1 MRSCG
6 SWLSS
11 WAVSVRARCS
21 MACGLKN
28 SSKMPPATSRIP
40 SSPLST
46 RPILNVLSSAGDS
59 GGTGGL
65 ALVRE
70 VAIGPGLPSGLGM
83 LMDRGCAAGE
93 GAARAGPRD
102 DRGSADHQDGGQ
114 RAQAPGKADQ
124 PDGADKER
132 AARVAELAA
141 DLGGAHGLAEP
152 GGRGGGGERGEPQRG
167 GGADAGPGQQRG
179 GQQPGQAG
187 QQRGAPETGGGQDE
201 AHGHAGGVGEP
212 PG

>member
-21 MACGLKN
+21 MACGLKKA
-28 SSKMPPATSRIP
+28 SKIPPATSRIP

-59 GGTGGL
+59 GGAGGL

-93 GAARAGPRD
+93 GAARAGPRGD
-102 DRGSADHQDGGQ
+102 QSSADHKDGGQ
-114 RAQAPGKADQ
+114 RAEARREADQ
-124 PDGADKER
+124 PDGADNDR
-132 AARVAELAA
+132 AAGIAELAA
-141 DLGGAHGLAEP
+141 DLGGAHGLAE
-152 GGRGGGGERGEPQRG
+152 
-167 GGADAGPGQQRG
+167 
-179 GQQPGQAG
+179 
-187 QQRGAPETGGGQDE
+187 
-201 AHGHAGGVGEP
+201 
-212 PG
+212 